1 MTLADSLSKD
11 DNELTALAIL
21 SRTRAL
27 VHPAL
32 EAVTR
37 RLSPDLQPVVNHH
50 VAAGGKYVRASL
62 ALLSASAADADES
75 VGLVGALAIQCVHNF
90 SLIHDDI
97 IDGDVERRHEP
108 TVWKKY
114 GVGPALIAG
123 DALSTLAFQLLLE
136 DPTRERVRAA
146 RHLADATQAM
156 IVGQA
161 DDIASEHR
169 PSLTVEECVRMEAG
183 KTGALLACAASIGAV
198 LAGADDD
205 VVDALARYGDHLGL
219 SFQAIDDLL
228 GVWGEPSVTGKPA
241 GNDLRLRK
249 KTLPIS
255 IANAKGFDVF
265 ADGIGSE
272 DTELTDAEVHDA
284 MVLLE
289 ECGARY
295 ETLEFAQAE
304 LDAAL
309 SALERAN
316 IVSSARL
323 DLAII
328 ARYVVERDQ

>member
-1 MTLADSLSKD
+1 MADSLSKRE
-11 DNELTALAIL
+11 NEFTALEIL

-32 EAVTR
+32 EAATR
-37 RLSPDLQPVVNHH
+37 RLSVDLQPVVSHH
-50 VAAGGKYVRASL
+50 LSAGGKYVRASL
-62 ALLSASAADADES
+62 ALLSASAAGADERA
-75 VGLVGALAIQCVHNF
+75 GLPGAIAIECVHNF

-108 TVWKKY
+108 TVWAKY

-136 DPTRERVRAA
+136 EPTVERVRAA
-146 RHLADATQAM
+146 RRLADATQAM
-156 IVGQA
+156 IIGQA
-161 DDIASEHR
+161 EDIASEHQL
-169 PSLTVEECVRMEAG
+169 SLSLEECLRMEAG

-198 LAGADDD
+198 LAGGSDAL
-205 VVDALARYGDHLGL
+205 VDALSQYGEHLGL
-219 SFQAIDDLL
+219 AFQAIDDML
-228 GVWGEPSVTGKPA
+228 GVWGDSSATGKPV

-265 ADGIGSE
+265 PETASSLEQELSDAQV
-272 DTELTDAEVHDA
+272 TEA

-295 ETLEFAQAE
+295 ETLELAE
-304 LDAAL
+304 KELSTAL
-309 SALERAN
+309 EALERVTMENA
-316 IVSSARL
+316 ARTEL
-323 DLAII
+323 TVI
-328 ARYVVERDQ
+328 ARYVIERDQ